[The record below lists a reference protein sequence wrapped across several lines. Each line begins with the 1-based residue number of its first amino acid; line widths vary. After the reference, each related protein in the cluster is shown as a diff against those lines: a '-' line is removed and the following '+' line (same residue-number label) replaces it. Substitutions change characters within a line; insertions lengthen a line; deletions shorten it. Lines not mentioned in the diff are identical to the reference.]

1 MGITTILHWDRFLH
15 GNLAFWLWVALYFT
29 TPFLVFAVF
38 LANRRENVPGAADEL
53 RLSPVAAGA
62 MVVAGGLSVVMG
74 AFLYLFPQRAIDSW
88 PWHLTP
94 LTARM
99 LGAIFA
105 LGLAG
110 LGAAWERRWS
120 SARILVEVAGI
131 MLVLI
136 LVAGLRAH
144 REFDAANPLTW
155 LLAAGFVGTAVA
167 VVLLYVRMKIR
178 MRSETAAS
186 HQL

>member
-1 MGITTILHWDRFLH
+1 ML
-15 GNLAFWLWVALYFT
+15 
-29 TPFLVFAVF
+29 
-38 LANRRENVPGAADEL
+38 
-53 RLSPVAAGA
+53 
-62 MVVAGGLSVVMG
+62 MG
-74 AFLYLFPQRAIDSW
+74 AFLYLFPQRAVDIW

-120 SARILVEVAGI
+120 AARILLEVAGI

-136 LVAGLRAH
+136 LVAGVRAYH
-144 REFDAANPLTW
+144 EFDPANPLTW

-167 VVLLYVRMKIR
+167 VVLLYVQMEIR
-178 MRSETAAS
+178 MRSATTAG